1 MPRAHAIA
9 KLSHD
14 HGPLPPETV
23 SFASSN
29 IDVAIGRTEFAY
41 NTVEVARALAIP
53 TESDG
58 NETHPAWN
66 RA

>member
-14 HGPLPPETV
+14 HGRLALETV

-29 IDVAIGRTEFAY
+29 TYVAKGRTEFAN
-41 NTVEVARALAIP
+41 NTV
-53 TESDG
+53 
-58 NETHPAWN
+58 
-66 RA
+66 